1 QLRRTG
7 DVVQA
12 DVVETSAFVDP
23 QDPDDIKDA
32 VYTLTYAF
40 SVGGETYQ
48 RTQDLLPSEYTQLRD
63 AESVPVR
70 YWPDDPALS
79 RIAIASSERFNTG
92 GVIALG
98 LGAAIFGGTGIVLL
112 RGWLLSAARWQRLA
126 EDGQLVEATI
136 TGAEL
141 DESGRLTVHF
151 RFTPPQGGPPVE
163 ASDSLRRPDLEAA
176 PEPDTPAA
184 VLAADR
190 ELYQLL

>member
-1 QLRRTG
+1 MTFILNPTHEGAQRGEPVDYEFNQALIENPLVGLVGGALLMLVAVLMAITLLRYLILDGQLRRTG

-98 LGAAIFGGTGIVLL
+98 LGAAIFGGTG
-112 RGWLLSAARWQRLA
+112 
-126 EDGQLVEATI
+126 
-136 TGAEL
+136 
-141 DESGRLTVHF
+141 
-151 RFTPPQGGPPVE
+151 
-163 ASDSLRRPDLEAA
+163 
-176 PEPDTPAA
+176 
-184 VLAADR
+184 
-190 ELYQLL
+190 